1 MNAQKELIKHIGDK
15 DVLYIQI
22 TIDKLFRDK
31 EEIIEGKLSDV
42 LPKLN
47 FDYDAGYGRQ
57 LLNGTIWYSDGTWSS
72 REEYDGSEWWQYY
85 KCPPLPTK
93 A

>member
-22 TIDKLFRDK
+22 TVDKLFRD
-31 EEIIEGKLSDV
+31 EDIIEGKLSDV

-47 FDYDAGYGRQ
+47 FGCGAGYGRQ
-57 LLNGTIWYSDGTWSS
+57 FLNGTIWYSDGTWSS
-72 REEYDGSEWWQYY
+72 REEYDGSEWWEYH